1 MCLEKAGPLP
11 TPIMFKESEPG
22 LPVPENL
29 GQLMQMN
36 AVSRPTP
43 TEPKASIVILAE
55 SDLPVP
61 KPLSQLMRAGVSAV
75 SGPVPMEPE
84 TINIF
89 MAKGGMSAP

>member
-11 TPIMFKESEPG
+11 TLIVFKESEPG

-29 GQLMQMN
+29 GKLMQMS

-43 TEPKASIVILAE
+43 TEPKASIIILAE

-61 KPLSQLMRAGVSAV
+61 KPLDRLMKPGVSAV
-75 SGPVPMEPE
+75 SGPIPM
-84 TINIF
+84 NL
-89 MAKGGMSAP
+89 KL